1 MMRRGTGRESRQT
14 GARLARWRCCG
25 GCGTVTLMLA
35 MCFALP
41 VAAAPGGAAGP
52 LRVALGPLGFQTLY
66 PEFLLAGSSML
77 TVDFVDK
84 DHLLV
89 TFNMRRLMKRLPN
102 DPVDDAD
109 RTVGAFL
116 LELPTGNV
124 LARAEWRLHDHG
136 QYLWNLG
143 HGNFLLRVRDR
154 LTMIAPMESADP
166 NQAFREI
173 PMLPGDRH
181 IVAVFVSSDTDLL
194 TVETTKW
201 SMGAGEPGA
210 GFSAEPAPVQINF
223 YRLNNTPDGLVLA
236 SAGMIR
242 TKTAVSLP
250 LTAAGRL
257 DVLEGGKDRWLFNF
271 DEHTG
276 KVDELAEFDT
286 SCFPRPTFVG
296 HSEFVVFGCRGAS
309 EKVDFA
315 GFNMKGDEMWQQNFY
330 ETHVNPTFSFAPDAG
345 RFALG
350 RTLIS
355 GDIIDPSVPPAASQ
369 VTAEEVRV
377 YQSYNG
383 KILFKTDCTPVERAG
398 QNFALSPDGMRLAV
412 VRETLVRHAGT
423 KDTPAY
429 SQNEAAVE
437 IYALPAL
444 SAEDL
449 AAVKDAQ
456 SHAPVDTGARIDDAL
471 IRSSTKSGKEAAPR
485 EPGPPVDMGQDIDP
499 AGTSPA
505 GGQPVAPAADAA
517 PAPGTVSEGDTQ
529 NTGPRKPPTLYGP
542 DENHPP
548 SKPQ

>member
-1 MMRRGTGRESRQT
+1 MT
-14 GARLARWRCCG
+14 
-25 GCGTVTLMLA
+25 
-35 MCFALP
+35 
-41 VAAAPGGAAGP
+41 
-52 LRVALGPLGFQTLY
+52 
-66 PEFLLAGSSML
+66 
-77 TVDFVDK
+77 
-84 DHLLV
+84 
-89 TFNMRRLMKRLPN
+89 
-102 DPVDDAD
+102 
-109 RTVGAFL
+109 
-116 LELPTGNV
+116 
-124 LARAEWRLHDHG
+124 
-136 QYLWNLG
+136 
-143 HGNFLLRVRDR
+143 
-154 LTMIAPMESADP
+154 
-166 NQAFREI
+166 
-173 PMLPGDRH
+173 
-181 IVAVFVSSDTDLL
+181 
-194 TVETTKW
+194 
-201 SMGAGEPGA
+201 
-210 GFSAEPAPVQINF
+210 
-223 YRLNNTPDGLVLA
+223 
-236 SAGMIR
+236 SAGTIR

-309 EKVDFA
+309 DKVDFA

-330 ETHVNPTFSFAPDAG
+330 DTHVNPTFSFAPDAG

-350 RTLIS
+350 RTLIT
-355 GDIIDPSVPPAASQ
+355 GDIDPSVPPVASQ
-369 VTAEEVRV
+369 VAAQEVRV

-383 KILFKTDCTPVERAG
+383 KILFKTDCTPVQRAG

-412 VRETLVRHAGT
+412 VRESLVRHPAT

-456 SHAPVDTGARIDDAL
+456 SHAPVDTGARIDEAL
-471 IRSSTKSGKEAAPR
+471 LKSSPKSGKDEPPR

-505 GGQPVAPAADAA
+505 GQGAPVAPAADAA

-529 NTGPRKPPTLYGP
+529 STGPRKPPTLYGP
-542 DENHPP
+542 DEMHPP